1 VIDTHVQLD
10 SESFF
15 EGAREVWEQARA
27 GGVEAALAVGVEPAS
42 WQRTIDTA
50 RALPGVSLALGIHPQ
65 VVPHL
70 DDATIG
76 RALRELP
83 DLLEKEGAR
92 AVGEIGLDGPAG
104 DLDRQERVMIAQLDI
119 ARQLSLPVSLH
130 VFKIHGRALEVLR
143 KFGKIAGGVAHSY
156 SGSSELVRDYLSLG
170 WSISFAGAITRSNAR
185 KPMEACRRVPLE
197 HLVVE
202 TDAPFQPTGADAR
215 DRKRGD
221 PQDLGHIA
229 AAVAR
234 ARGVDQGVIAEA
246 TTINARRIFRL

>member
-1 VIDTHVQLD
+1 MIDTHVHLD
-10 SESFF
+10 SEAFT
-15 EGAREVWEQARA
+15 EGAREVWERARA

-70 DDATIG
+70 DDATLD

-83 DLLEKEGAR
+83 DLLQTHGAR
-92 AVGEIGLDGPAG
+92 AIGEIGLDGPAG
-104 DLDRQERVMIAQLDI
+104 DLDRQERAMLAQLDI

-130 VFKIHGRALEVLR
+130 VFKVHGRALEVLR
-143 KFGKIAGGVAHSY
+143 KFGKIEGVAHSY

-170 WSISFAGAITRSNAR
+170 WSISFAGSITRSNAR
-185 KPMEACRRVPLE
+185 KPMEACRKVPLE
-197 HLVVE
+197 RLLVE

-221 PQDLGHIA
+221 PADLGHVIEA
-229 AAVAR
+229 IAR
-234 ARGVDQGVIAEA
+234 ARAVDEGAIAEA
-246 TTINARRIFRL
+246 TTSNARRIFRL